1 MSWRFWITPV
11 DLFHRNH
18 GAIAV
23 WRTGASPTRRKSL
36 KQWLATYISA
46 YHRQNPAQG
55 CVIPTLSADVA
66 RSKPEIREAYR
77 YEMVDFIQKIS
88 KVLDGAEPDREK
100 RAWRIVAIMVG
111 VIAISRAMPDGE
123 EADKAIDRRCRLR
136 LR

>member
-1 MSWRFWITPV
+1 VENGSLA
-11 DLFHRNH
+11 D
-18 GAIAV
+18 
-23 WRTGASPTRRKSL
+23 RRKSL

-77 YEMVDFIQKIS
+77 YKMVDFIQKIS

-111 VIAISRAMPDGE
+111 AIAISRAMPDGE
-123 EADKAIDRRCRLR
+123 EADKAIDSALQTAIA
-136 LR
+136 LIG